1 MSKINLITPP
11 DKLKND
17 LPSVLIVNPDQG
29 IKQQF
34 NDVAKQIKTDFNLY
48 MFEEEVGADIDWLL
62 DVANYVD
69 HILINID
76 MCVTSQWA
84 VGHLLRFPSS
94 WYMTKNDHVPYKK
107 ININRIF
114 DLESFVKGVNYF
126 E

>member
-76 MCVTSQWA
+76 LCITSQWV

>member
-76 MCVTSQWA
+76 MCITSQLSLI
-84 VGHLLRFPSS
+84 H
-94 WYMTKNDHVPYKK
+94 
-107 ININRIF
+107 I
-114 DLESFVKGVNYF
+114 
-126 E
+126 

>member
-1 MSKINLITPP
+1 M
-11 DKLKND
+11 
-17 LPSVLIVNPDQG
+17 PSVLIVNPDQG

-34 NDVAKQIKTDFNLY
+34 NDVAKNIKTDFNLY
-48 MFEEEVGADIDWLL
+48 MFEEEVGVDTDWLL

-76 MCVTSQWA
+76 MCVATQWT

-94 WYMTKNDHVPYKK
+94 WYMTKNDHVPYNK

>member
-76 MCVTSQWA
+76 MCIASQWA